1 MNGLLRRDWQ
11 KERKS
16 GFAFFFGWRVTEVHT
31 NGMKFTDQGKEV
43 GSAGALSVR
52 SMLRHGLT
60 RGATPV
66 TWSLRNVLIAQDSGV
81 NDRVRFMM

>member
-43 GSAGALSVR
+43 GSAGARSVR
-52 SMLRHGLT
+52 SRCCDTGS
-60 RGATPV
+60 RGVYRSPGP
-66 TWSLRNVLIAQDSGV
+66 LQNVLIAQDSGV
-81 NDRVRFMM
+81 NDQTRFMM